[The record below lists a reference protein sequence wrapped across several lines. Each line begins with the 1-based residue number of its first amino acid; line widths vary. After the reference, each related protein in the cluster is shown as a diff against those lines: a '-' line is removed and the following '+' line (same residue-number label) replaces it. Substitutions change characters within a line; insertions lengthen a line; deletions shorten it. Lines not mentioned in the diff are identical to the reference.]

1 LSVLQMISVRL
12 TDMAPADQQ
21 IGEFILEQPDQVAKL
36 SSAALAQATGRSQ
49 SSVVKFSQKLG
60 FAGFQELKRA
70 VIEAKAQEWRVPA
83 GIIHGSIEKDDGY
96 LTILQKLIGSKL
108 QSMQQT
114 VAVNNED
121 DIGKALTALDAAR
134 RIHLAG
140 VGASSLVARDF
151 SYKLMKIGRFVMHND
166 DSHIQM
172 ANASIL
178 DDKDILVAFSQSGTS
193 IETLH
198 IAEAAAKQGALII
211 SVTGLKENK
220 LASLANIN
228 LYTVADEE
236 KVRSSSITSRDAQLI
251 LTDLLFLLLVQR
263 QSNAHDYIRKSES
276 AVASLKTKA

>member
-1 LSVLQMISVRL
+1 MSVLQMISVRL

-21 IGEFILEQPDQVAKL
+21 IGEFILERPEQVAKL
-36 SSAALAQATGRSQ
+36 SSAALAQETGRSQ

-60 FAGFQELKRA
+60 FAGYQELKRA

-83 GIIHGSIEKDDGY
+83 GVIHGSIEKDDGY

-121 DIGKALTALDAAR
+121 DIGKALSALDAAR

-151 SYKLMKIGRFVMHND
+151 SYKMMKLGRNVLHND

-172 ANASIL
+172 ANASTL
-178 DDKDILVAFSQSGTS
+178 SSEDVLVAFSQSGAS
-193 IETLH
+193 IETLR
-198 IAEAAAKQGALII
+198 IAEAAKERGALVI

-220 LASLANIN
+220 LASNADIN

-251 LTDLLFLLLVQR
+251 LTDLLFILLIQK
-263 QSNAHDYIRKSES
+263 QSDAYDYIRNSEH
-276 AVASLKTKA
+276 AVTTLKNG

>member
-1 LSVLQMISVRL
+1 MSVLQMISVRL

-21 IGEFILEQPDQVAKL
+21 IGEFILERPEQVAKL
-36 SSAALAQATGRSQ
+36 SSAALAQETGRSQ

-60 FAGFQELKRA
+60 FAGYQELKRA

-83 GIIHGSIEKDDGY
+83 GVIHGSIEKDDGY

-121 DIGKALTALDAAR
+121 DIGKALSALDAAR

-151 SYKLMKIGRFVMHND
+151 SYKMMKLGRNVLHND

-172 ANASIL
+172 ANASTL
-178 DDKDILVAFSQSGTS
+178 SSHDVLVAFSQSGAS
-193 IETLH
+193 IETLR
-198 IAEAAAKQGALII
+198 IAEAAKERGAMVI

-220 LASLANIN
+220 LASNGDIN

-251 LTDLLFLLLVQR
+251 LTDLLFILLIQK
-263 QSNAHDYIRKSES
+263 QSDAYDYIRNSEQ
-276 AVASLKTKA
+276 AVTTLKNG

>member
-1 LSVLQMISVRL
+1 MSVLQMISVRL

-21 IGEFILEQPDQVAKL
+21 IGEFILERPEQVAKL
-36 SSAALAQATGRSQ
+36 SSAALAQETGRSQ

-60 FAGFQELKRA
+60 FAGYQELKRA
-70 VIEAKAQEWRVPA
+70 VIEAKAQQWRVPA
-83 GIIHGSIEKDDGY
+83 GVIHGSIEKDDGY

-114 VAVNNED
+114 VSVNNEN
-121 DIGKALTALDAAR
+121 DIDKALNALDKAR

-151 SYKLMKIGRFVMHND
+151 SYKMMKLGRNVLHND

-172 ANASIL
+172 ANASTL
-178 DDKDILVAFSQSGTS
+178 NTEDVLVAFSQSGAS
-193 IETLH
+193 IETLR
-198 IAEAAAKQGALII
+198 IAEAAQQQGALVI

-220 LASLANIN
+220 LAAMADIN

-251 LTDLLFLLLVQR
+251 LTDLLFILLIQK
-263 QSNAHDYIRKSES
+263 QNDAYDYIRNSEQ
-276 AVASLKTKA
+276 AVTTLKIS